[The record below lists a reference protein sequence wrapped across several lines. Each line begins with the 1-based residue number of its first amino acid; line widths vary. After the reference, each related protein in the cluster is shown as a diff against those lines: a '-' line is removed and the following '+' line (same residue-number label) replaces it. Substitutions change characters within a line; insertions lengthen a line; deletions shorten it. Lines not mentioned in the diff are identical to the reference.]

1 MLTTTEPVRV
11 ELVDSYPWIAILALC
26 ASVASV
32 ILTFAFRYRDS
43 GRIRVE
49 LTEPHGSVLVRNVGR
64 LQPVRVHGLS
74 VEGRSS
80 RRGGI
85 HRIPWMLIDGDSP
98 TNIQLPRVLEAG
110 DEYQWD
116 AFPLFRQSDVSDWES
131 AHGKLRQLR
140 AVIRHGYGYSRSR
153 WVPVADDSG

>member
-74 VEGRSS
+74 VEGRST

-85 HRIPWMLIDGDSP
+85 HRIRWMLTDGGTLSKP
-98 TNIQLPRVLEAG
+98 ELPRVVEAG
-110 DEYQWD
+110 DEYKWT
-116 AFPLFRQSDVSDWES
+116 AFPLLRQFEVEDWES
-131 AHGKLRQLR
+131 EHGDLRQVR
-140 AVIRHGYGYSRSR
+140 AVVRHGYGYSRSR
-153 WVPVADDSG
+153 WVSVANSSG